1 MLVNIIS
8 DKRANIFQIVTGG
21 EDPVKAHL
29 FKLHFHIGEVMFT
42 DDQVAALGAGKRAP
56 VRVTIDGHSARLRL
70 AVMGGQNC
78 VGLSKANRA
87 ELGVDIGDT
96 VTALIEVDDTPR
108 EVEVPAALAE
118 ALAEDPVA
126 AQAFEKLAFTHRKEY
141 AVWVAEARAAQATM
155 S

>member
-1 MLVNIIS
+1 MGDLTITTTLEPFGPATAII
-8 DKRANIFQIVTGG
+8 
-21 EDPVKAHL
+21 L
-29 FKLHFHIGEVMFT
+29 T
-42 DDQVAALGAGKRAP
+42 DDQVAALGAP

-78 VGLSKANRA
+78 VGISKANRA

-118 ALAEDPVA
+118 ALAADPVA

-141 AVWVAEARAAQATM
+141 AVWVAEAKREETRERRVGQALEMLKAGKTR

>member
-1 MLVNIIS
+1 MGDLTITTTLEPFGPATAII
-8 DKRANIFQIVTGG
+8 
-21 EDPVKAHL
+21 L
-29 FKLHFHIGEVMFT
+29 T

-78 VGLSKANRA
+78 VGISKANRA

-118 ALAEDPVA
+118 ALAADPVA
-126 AQAFEKLAFTHRKEY
+126 AQAFEKLAFTHRKGMPCGSPRPSVRRPVSGGSVRRLEMLK
-141 AVWVAEARAAQATM
+141 AGKTR